1 MHPSS
6 AAYLEGRGTAA
17 LRHCD
22 GSELLRDVNGLPT
35 EVPMVRID
43 ARTAAGAIDWNANG
57 TWRLDP
63 SRSTSTSTAAS
74 TAPRPPLS
82 GSDDWSNILLN
93 QIGARRNTGGVD
105 ADPEGYLFVG
115 PLSLDSGRGDLGR
128 GDLGRGDLGRGDLGR
143 GDLGRGDLGR
153 GDLGRGDLGSP
164 GRGDLGRGDLGR
176 GDLGGGDLFVGDPD
190 SPGGELDFE
199 TATDLARTPPNE
211 FTACVIGVNC
221 PGSPLHAVSLG
232 WTAPN
237 VGGALRY
244 TIYRVAGETLVPDAP
259 LTPWTSVG
267 QVNAVPG
274 QIAYSLVDGASL
286 LNGSSYTYFA
296 VATYEDGIQSDP
308 SNLVTIAAVNEPP
321 AADDDTYSTD
331 EDTPLVQAAPGV
343 LNGDADPDS
352 SSTFTADLVTGP
364 SHGMLTLNA
373 DGSFTYTPEVNYYGP
388 DSFTYRAFD
397 GTVYTNIATVTLT
410 VNPVNDAPAAGA
422 DGYSTA
428 EDTALN
434 VAAPGVLGNDTDVD
448 GTLTAVVITGPSHGT
463 LLLNSDGSF
472 SYTPAANYSGS
483 DSFIYRVSDGLLD
496 SSPATVNIV
505 VTPANDARVAGNNG
519 YTTAE
524 DTPLNLG
531 APGVLGNDPDIDSA
545 LTAVLVTGPSH
556 GTLALNANGSFTY
569 APALNYYGPDAFTY
583 KAYDGTVY
591 TDTATVSI
599 TIASVNDA
607 PTISN
612 ITDRSIDANGTTGAV
627 NVTISDDDLAT
638 VAVSG
643 SSSNT
648 TLVPN
653 ANIVFGGS
661 GANRTV
667 TVTPLPTRSGRPR
680 SRSR

>member
-1 MHPSS
+1 MD
-6 AAYLEGRGTAA
+6 ERG
-17 LRHCD
+17 
-22 GSELLRDVNGLPT
+22 
-35 EVPMVRID
+35 
-43 ARTAAGAIDWNANG
+43 
-57 TWRLDP
+57 
-63 SRSTSTSTAAS
+63 
-74 TAPRPPLS
+74 
-82 GSDDWSNILLN
+82 
-93 QIGARRNTGGVD
+93 
-105 ADPEGYLFVG
+105 
-115 PLSLDSGRGDLGR
+115 
-128 GDLGRGDLGRGDLGR
+128 
-143 GDLGRGDLGR
+143 
-153 GDLGRGDLGSP
+153 
-164 GRGDLGRGDLGR
+164 
-176 GDLGGGDLFVGDPD
+176 
-190 SPGGELDFE
+190 
-199 TATDLARTPPNE
+199 
-211 FTACVIGVNC
+211 
-221 PGSPLHAVSLG
+221 
-232 WTAPN
+232 
-237 VGGALRY
+237 
-244 TIYRVAGETLVPDAP
+244 AGERRAGP
-259 LTPWTSVG
+259 
-267 QVNAVPG
+267 
-274 QIAYSLVDGASL
+274 IAYSLVDGASL

-296 VATYEDGIQSDP
+296 VATYEDEIQSDP

-343 LNGDADPDS
+343 LDGDADPDS

-422 DGYSTA
+422 DGYGAA

-505 VTPANDARVAGNNG
+505 VTPANDAPVAGNDG

-531 APGVLGNDPDIDSA
+531 APGVLGNDTDIDSA

-612 ITDRSIDANGTTGAV
+612 ITDRSIDVNGTTGAV

-643 SSSNT
+643 
-648 TLVPN
+648 VP
-653 ANIVFGGS
+653 A
-661 GANRTV
+661 
-667 TVTPLPTRSGRPR
+667 TPRSCPTRTSCSGQRPTAP
-680 SRSR
+680 SP